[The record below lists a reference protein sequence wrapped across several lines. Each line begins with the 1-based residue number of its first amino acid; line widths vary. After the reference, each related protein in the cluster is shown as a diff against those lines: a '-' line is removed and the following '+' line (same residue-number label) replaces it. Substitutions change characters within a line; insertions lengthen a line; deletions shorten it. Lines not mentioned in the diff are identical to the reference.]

1 MELNTKITK
10 TEEEL
15 HRERLFKTEP
25 NLRDVY
31 ARPEAYE
38 SADINNFMEFF
49 PEEDY
54 LIKRYDITTPDGYIL
69 GLFRIQNHR
78 EHKGVIIR
86 WFNFF
91 RGSLRTKLRCYCF
104 TEEATTS

>member
-1 MELNTKITK
+1 MILNTNNTNTPKTK
-10 TEEEL
+10 ANVN
-15 HRERLFKTEP
+15 RERLFKMEP
-25 NLRDVY
+25 SLRDIY

-54 LIKRYDITTPDGYIL
+54 LIKRYEITTPDGYIL

-78 EHKGVIIR
+78 EHEGVIIIIIR

-91 RGSLRTKLRCYCF
+91 RGSLRTKLR
-104 TEEATTS
+104 